1 MERNRK
7 IASILCKEILYKR
20 TYMKFQ
26 GDKRVAVW
34 KWAFL
39 DNIGKKKKKIIKNKK
54 KKRGEEKTRVQ
65 QFFLC
70 NNKALV
76 RAKRA
81 SSLGILP
88 YSTAVERDRES
99 WKRGFVT
106 LFYFSFLALQTTDH
120 GPAYYP
126 TWRRKLLEDTRKKSS
141 KKLPCTLF
149 DYP

>member
-1 MERNRK
+1 MSFSR
-7 IASILCKEILYKR
+7 
-20 TYMKFQ
+20 Q
-26 GDKRVAVW
+26 HW
-34 KWAFL
+34 
-39 DNIGKKKKKIIKNKK
+39 KKKKIIKNKKK

-106 LFYFSFLALQTTDH
+106 LSYFSFLALQTTDH

-149 DYP
+149 DYPQYPIQTSGSSLYFSRINVLNARSI

>member
-106 LFYFSFLALQTTDH
+106 LSYFSFLALQTTDH

-126 TWRRKLLEDTRKKSS
+126 TWRRKLLEDTRKKRQ
-141 KKLPCTLF
+141 
-149 DYP
+149 